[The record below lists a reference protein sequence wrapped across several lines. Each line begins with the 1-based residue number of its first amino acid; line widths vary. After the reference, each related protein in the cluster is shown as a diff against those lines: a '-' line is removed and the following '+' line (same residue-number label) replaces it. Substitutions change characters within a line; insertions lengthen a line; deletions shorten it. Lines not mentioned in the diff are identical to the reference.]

1 MGAWELLL
9 TALGLMLVFEGI
21 SPFLAPGRFR
31 GMLEQVAR
39 LDDRTLR
46 IAGFCAMLGGLFLLY
61 LGKH

>member
-31 GMLEQVAR
+31 DMLRQVAG

-46 IAGFCAMLGGLFLLY
+46 IAGFCAMLGGLLLLY